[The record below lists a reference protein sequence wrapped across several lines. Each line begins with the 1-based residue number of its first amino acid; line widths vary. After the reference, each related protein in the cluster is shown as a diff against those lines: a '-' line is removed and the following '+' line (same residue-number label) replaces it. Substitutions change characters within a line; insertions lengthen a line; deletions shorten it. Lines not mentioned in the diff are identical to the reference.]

1 MATLR
6 SHAEAVV
13 LLVIL
18 FLVAVVVPVSGADYW
33 IYLLTIVALFAIAVV
48 GLNVLTGYAGQVSFA
63 TTAFMA
69 VGGYTA
75 ALTQRDWGL
84 DPWLALVVA
93 VLFGAVAAVAIGLP
107 LLRLRGHYLAMAT
120 YTLALGVFF
129 LSSGATGF
137 TGGSAG
143 IPGVARPHIAGLHF
157 DEPLAFYALAW
168 VVLGLA
174 VLGVMA
180 LARSRT
186 GRAWRALATHD
197 RVATSVGIPVTRY
210 KLLAFVI
217 ASGLASLSGALY
229 VQFTTFVSPDLYD
242 NAAVLQVFTML
253 FVGGLA
259 VSYGPIVGAT
269 VVIVAPNII
278 GGLESYET
286 LLFNLA
292 LLVILVV
299 RPQGLVGKADV
310 ATRLKDVLP
319 WWLRQRVGRGPAAPP
334 PAAAEQGVGR

>member
-1 MATLR
+1 MVLLR
-6 SHAEAVV
+6 THAEAAV
-13 LLVIL
+13 LLVIA
-18 FLVAVVVPVSGADYW
+18 FLVAVVVPLSGADYW

-69 VGGYTA
+69 VGGYTV
-75 ALTQRDWGL
+75 ALTQRDWGT
-84 DPWLALVVA
+84 DPWVALVVA
-93 VLFGAVAAVAIGLP
+93 VGLGSAAAVLLGLP

-120 YTLALGVFF
+120 FTLALGVFF
-129 LSSGATGF
+129 LAGGATGF
-137 TGGSAG
+137 TGGATG
-143 IPGVARPHIAGLHF
+143 VPGVARPHIAGLRF

-168 VVLGLA
+168 VILGLA

-217 ASGLASLSGALY
+217 ASALASLSGALY

-259 VSYGPIVGAT
+259 VSYGPIIGAA
-269 VVIVAPNII
+269 VVIVVPNVI

-286 LLFNLA
+286 LVFNVA
-292 LLVILVV
+292 LLVILVL

-310 ATRLKDVLP
+310 ATSVRDVLP
-319 WWLRQRVGRGPAAPP
+319 RWLRRRVGTGAVAPT
-334 PAAAEQGVGR
+334 ASAEQGVTR